1 WKGITKDIAEHLK
14 TCVYCQKLKQ
24 LPTPRMRGTI
34 AGTQP
39 FQSVAIDLMGPLEED
54 ADGMRYLMV
63 FVDSFTRFV
72 EIQECKSTTADEAV
86 DILHSSIISRYGIP
100 NELRTDAGG
109 QFTSGKFKEMCKD
122 LRINHVVVTVGHHEE
137 NGMVER
143 IIGEL
148 RKIVRYIRLH
158 SETPPVW
165 RQVRMTMMSVLNARH
180 HSSIGCSP
188 FRALFGNNML
198 EGRGSLEELWTP
210 CIGSEEEE
218 EQQQLSSEYVTKL
231 SELYRALNGKAALF
245 VCITAPIRKI
255 YESIGKCQLVNPAIP
270 NPADDGLPVATEKV
284 FLKKISDFY
293 GKKSALDVLYELQ
306 RLKLRKADE
315 RSVSFFVQRLHQLL
329 DTVDPEDPLNED
341 IIVKTLLDN
350 ILLSRFRTRLDVAL
364 QCEDKSLSDFTR
376 VILEQCQIV
385 SEAQE
390 DAAGYGE
397 AEPPRQSFE

>member
-1 WKGITKDIAEHLK
+1 MISPET
-14 TCVYCQKLKQ
+14 
-24 LPTPRMRGTI
+24 
-34 AGTQP
+34 
-39 FQSVAIDLMGPLEED
+39 DLFRVPLLAKYGE
-54 ADGMRYLMV
+54 AAFR
-63 FVDSFTRFV
+63 SFL
-72 EIQECKSTTADEAV
+72 E
-86 DILHSSIISRYGIP
+86 
-100 NELRTDAGG
+100 
-109 QFTSGKFKEMCKD
+109 KF
-122 LRINHVVVTVGHHEE
+122 R
-137 NGMVER
+137 R
-143 IIGEL
+143 
-148 RKIVRYIRLH
+148 
-158 SETPPVW
+158 
-165 RQVRMTMMSVLNARH
+165 
-180 HSSIGCSP
+180 
-188 FRALFGNNML
+188 
-198 EGRGSLEELWTP
+198 
-210 CIGSEEEE
+210 
-218 EQQQLSSEYVTKL
+218 
-231 SELYRALNGKAALF
+231 YRALNGKAAIF

-270 NPADDGLPVATEKV
+270 NPADDGIPVATEKV

-397 AEPPRQSFE
+397 AEPPRQS

>member
-1 WKGITKDIAEHLK
+1 ME
-14 TCVYCQKLKQ
+14 KL
-24 LPTPRMRGTI
+24 P
-34 AGTQP
+34 
-39 FQSVAIDLMGPLEED
+39 
-54 ADGMRYLMV
+54 YL
-63 FVDSFTRFV
+63 
-72 EIQECKSTTADEAV
+72 
-86 DILHSSIISRYGIP
+86 
-100 NELRTDAGG
+100 
-109 QFTSGKFKEMCKD
+109 
-122 LRINHVVVTVGHHEE
+122 
-137 NGMVER
+137 
-143 IIGEL
+143 
-148 RKIVRYIRLH
+148 
-158 SETPPVW
+158 
-165 RQVRMTMMSVLNARH
+165 
-180 HSSIGCSP
+180 
-188 FRALFGNNML
+188 
-198 EGRGSLEELWTP
+198 
-210 CIGSEEEE
+210 
-218 EQQQLSSEYVTKL
+218 
-231 SELYRALNGKAALF
+231 
-245 VCITAPIRKI
+245 CITAPIRKI

-397 AEPPRQSFE
+397 AEPPRQSKRLRF